1 MDNIT
6 TQHLHWKRAFNPD
19 WFGSWCLPDG
29 KDVIL
34 TIAAV
39 DQELVTGEKGS

>member
-1 MDNIT
+1 MDNNIT

-29 KDVIL
+29 KDVVL

-39 DQELVTGEKGS
+39 DHFIL